1 MSTSGPTRPEGR
13 YDDRGRRPRPAAVA
27 ALVVLVGAFG
37 AWVLWAGLGAATPD
51 IRSDLLAFRITD
63 AGSVRANIEVT
74 ADAQRSVTCTVQAQ
88 DRNHEPVGVARST
101 LPADGDATRH
111 AEVVIRTRSRA
122 VTVVILGC
130 RLGPAPKG

>member
-1 MSTSGPTRPEGR
+1 MVAAPLLDSSSGWAWTAINLSCSLTAQSSPTTPTALYGEVPMSTSGPTRPEGR
-13 YDDRGRRPRPAAVA
+13 YDDRGRRPTPAAVA

-74 ADAQRSVTCTVQAQ
+74 ADAQRPVTCTVQAQ
-88 DRNHEPVGVARST
+88 DRNHE
-101 LPADGDATRH
+101 
-111 AEVVIRTRSRA
+111 
-122 VTVVILGC
+122 
-130 RLGPAPKG
+130 